1 MYAKICREEFLL
13 DCELRRLSGR
23 TVKSYGN
30 NVALF
35 LQYLEQQLQIKEI
48 EDIEKKHVQTV
59 LDCAE

>member
-1 MYAKICREEFLL
+1 ML

-35 LQYLEQQLQIKEI
+35 LQYPEQQLQIKEI
-48 EDIEKKHVQTV
+48 EEIGKNHVQTV
-59 LDCAE
+59 LDATE